1 MAQTVVK
8 PQRGPQEKFMSSD
21 ADIIIY
27 GGAAGGGKTFAILM
41 EPLRHIRN
49 KNFGAVI
56 LRKNAVQITVEGGLW
71 DESFEVYGGIKGAV
85 PRKSP
90 KLQWVFKS
98 GARVS
103 FQHQERDE
111 ELFKWQGAQIALLEF
126 DELTHF
132 TEKAFFYLQSRCRT
146 TCGVKPYVRATC
158 NPDADSWVANFISWW
173 IDKETGY
180 PIQERSGI
188 VRYFIRHSEKIEWGD
203 SREELYEKFDLR
215 TDKERVGVKS
225 CTFIASNIEDN
236 QILLEKD
243 PAYMANLK
251 SLALIDRERLLKGNW
266 KIKPAAGLY
275 FKRSQIGAF
284 LESIPDD
291 VVTWCRCWDLAA
303 TESGENGSEP
313 AATAGVLMGKRR
325 NGRYLIAD
333 VVNVRLAAADVRKT
347 IYNTCVMDRSRY
359 GYVVTR
365 LPQDPGQAGKEQAES
380 YMKYLSGFPVVVKQ
394 ETGSKETRAEPWA
407 AQWQFGMFDLMLG
420 PWNDPFVSQLE
431 SFPESKFKDMVDAGA
446 NAFSE
451 IESGIFNLDSLI

>member
-1 MAQTVVK
+1 M
-8 PQRGPQEKFMSSD
+8 
-21 ADIIIY
+21 
-27 GGAAGGGKTFAILM
+27 
-41 EPLRHIRN
+41 
-49 KNFGAVI
+49 
-56 LRKNAVQITVEGGLW
+56 
-71 DESFEVYGGIKGAV
+71 
-85 PRKSP
+85 
-90 KLQWVFKS
+90 
-98 GARVS
+98 
-103 FQHQERDE
+103 
-111 ELFKWQGAQIALLEF
+111 
-126 DELTHF
+126 
-132 TEKAFFYLQSRCRT
+132 
-146 TCGVKPYVRATC
+146 
-158 NPDADSWVANFISWW
+158 
-173 IDKETGY
+173 
-180 PIQERSGI
+180 
-188 VRYFIRHSEKIEWGD
+188 
-203 SREELYEKFDLR
+203 
-215 TDKERVGVKS
+215 KS